1 MIYVIMQAFVFH
13 ENMLAK
19 EQRRKIGKIN
29 DGMGK
34 ITSGWFFL
42 RWFQD
47 DISMVS
53 RNNEI
58 SCFTHK
64 PIKIY

>member
-29 DGMGK
+29 DGMEK
-34 ITSGWFFL
+34 ITSDGSFCVGFRMQRL
-42 RWFQD
+42 
-47 DISMVS
+47 
-53 RNNEI
+53 
-58 SCFTHK
+58 K
-64 PIKIY
+64 